1 MMIDGQ
7 RRTCL
12 DYEMTER
19 TFLKPNHPLVWIMAT
34 LGFIASAAL
43 GTIIDG
49 IINFIIW
56 YFLSSIVI
64 NFAWRAHKRMPN
76 TITKLLFP
84 KD

>member
-1 MMIDGQ
+1 MIDDQ
-7 RRTCL
+7 SKSCL
-12 DYEMTER
+12 DYEMKER
-19 TFLKPNHPLVWIMAT
+19 SFLKPNHPLVWIIAT
-34 LGFIASAAL
+34 LGFIAAAAS
-43 GTIIDG
+43 GVIIDG

-64 NFAWRAHKRMPN
+64 NVAWSAHKRKPN